1 MRKEIRKGKKIY
13 FYDSGVRN
21 AIISNFNPLELR
33 VDKGA
38 LWENF
43 LLSERLKFLSYSKSR
58 AKMHFWRTT
67 DQREID
73 YVETDAGSVRA
84 WEMKWNP
91 KSKKKQLASFEKEY
105 DSKIETVTPE
115 NFESFLGL

>member
-1 MRKEIRKGKKIY
+1 M
-13 FYDSGVRN
+13 
-21 AIISNFNPLELR
+21 ISNFNNLELR
-33 VDKGA
+33 TDKGS

-43 LLSERLKFLSYSKSR
+43 LLSERLKSLRYAGKR

-73 YVETDAGSVRA
+73 YIETEADSIRA

-91 KSKKKQLASFEKEY
+91 KAITKTVSAFEKTYKTDTENLT
-105 DSKIETVTPE
+105 SK
-115 NFESFLGL
+115 NFSDLLEISAL